1 MIVMK
6 KILLFLFAVCFHS
19 LTHSQDIFIKD
30 YTKPAATEI
39 WEPQPKIVTPGLN
52 NAPPS
57 DAIVLFNGKDTDSW
71 IMSKDSSKC
80 KWKQEN
86 NVLTAIVRSGNI
98 KTKQLFGDC
107 QLHLEFMI
115 PADVN
120 TTPVA
125 TNRGNSGIFLQERY
139 EVQIFDSYK
148 NETPLYANGITGS
161 IYKQV
166 IPLANAGSKPGDW
179 NNYDIYYTAP
189 KFRFNGTVETPA
201 FVTVVHNNVLVLN
214 HFEIQGSSEYIGTPH
229 YELHDKG
236 AIELQEH
243 GSGVSF
249 RNVWIR
255 EL

>member
-1 MIVMK
+1 MI
-6 KILLFLFAVCFHS
+6 KIPCLLVALSFYS
-19 LTHSQDIFIKD
+19 LAQTQDIFKKD

-57 DAIVLFNGKDTDSW
+57 DAIVLFNGKNTDSW
-71 IMSKDSSKC
+71 IMSRDSSKC
-80 KWKQEN
+80 KWKLEN
-86 NVLTAIVRSGNI
+86 NILTAIVKSGNI

-120 TTPVA
+120 STPIA

-148 NETPLYANGITGS
+148 NGTPLYANGITGS

-166 IPLANAGSKPGDW
+166 IPLANAGSKNGDW
-179 NNYDIYYTAP
+179 NTYDIYYTAP
-189 KFRFNGTVETPA
+189 KFRFNGTVEKPA

-214 HFEIQGSSEYIGTPH
+214 HFEIQGNSEYIGTPR

-236 AIELQEH
+236 AVEIQEH
-243 GSGVSF
+243 GSAVSF
-249 RNVWIR
+249 RNIWIR